1 MQRYKISKRNAS
13 FLTKNLNNMQKTTQN
28 NENRVRRLTAGRRL
42 MFYLYII
49 IIRRRKTPDESLHV
63 RLIIG
68 RFVY

>member
-1 MQRYKISKRNAS
+1 MQRYKILKRNAS
-13 FLTKNLNNMQKTTQN
+13 VLTKNLNNMQKTTQN
-28 NENRVRRLTAGRRL
+28 NEDRVRRLTAGRRL

-49 IIRRRKTPDESLHV
+49 IIRRKTPDESLQV